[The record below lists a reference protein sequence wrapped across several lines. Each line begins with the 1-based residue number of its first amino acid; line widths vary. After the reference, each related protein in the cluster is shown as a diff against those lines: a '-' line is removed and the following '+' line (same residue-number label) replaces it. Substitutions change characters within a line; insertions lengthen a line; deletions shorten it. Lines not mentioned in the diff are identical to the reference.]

1 MSSVLFDELVEN
13 LARLPGIGRKTAVRL
28 SFALV
33 DNRELAGQL
42 AKALSETAEKVSEC
56 SICRNLTENDI
67 CEICSNSSRSDSICI
82 VHNAADLRA
91 IEDAGLFRGKYFVLH
106 GFLAPLD
113 GIGSEELGIEKLK
126 KMTKEVSPAELILA
140 LDSTTDGEATSAY
153 LTKVLEQTGCRITR
167 LARGLPPGASV
178 EFADSLTLLQAFEG
192 RQKV

>member
-1 MSSVLFDELVEN
+1 MSSVLFDRLVDN
-13 LARLPGIGRKTAVRL
+13 LARLPGIGRKTAIRL
-28 SFALV
+28 SFSLV
-33 DNRELAGQL
+33 DNRELAGDL
-42 AKALSETAEKVSEC
+42 AEALHETSEKVGEC
-56 SICRNLTENDI
+56 NICRNLTEHDI
-67 CEICSNSSRSDSICI
+67 CEICSNHSRGNSICI

-113 GIGSEELGIEKLK
+113 GIGSEELGIDKLK
-126 KMTKEVSPAELILA
+126 KMTKEISPDELILA

-153 LTKVLEQTGCRITR
+153 ITRILEQSGYTITR

-178 EFADSLTLLQAFEG
+178 EFADSLTLMQAFEG